1 MGTTIKSSIQTLFR
15 LAMVATILFAFSC
28 DKESMNDASKLNMD
42 AVSLKGKKH
51 AVPISA
57 RLYNFADPNQ
67 PIEDLQA
74 CFDGDGNDLSGIG
87 FALTRNII
95 NGNMTHLGKLRPGI
109 SSEDGVPISGSFGN
123 PTSCLINVDFDKAT
137 TVYHVNYV
145 AANGDELHTMEDVLL
160 IFDLANYPDYSVG
173 SFEGTIEIV
182 GGTGR
187 FENAEGNMVF
197 VGATFGPEGSTW
209 GLEGEIIY

>member
-1 MGTTIKSSIQTLFR
+1 MYK
-15 LAMVATILFAFSC
+15 LALAATILFAFSC
-28 DKESMNDASKLNMD
+28 DTESMNDTSNQNLD
-42 AVSLKGKKH
+42 AVRLKGKKH

-57 RLYNFADPNQ
+57 RLQNFADPNQ
-67 PIEDLQA
+67 SIGDLQA

-87 FALTRNII
+87 FALTRNVIS
-95 NGNMTHLGKLRPGI
+95 GHMTHLGKLRPGI

-123 PTSCLINVDFDKAT
+123 PTSCLVNVDFDRAT

-145 AANGDELHTMEDVLL
+145 AANGDELHTVEDVLL
-160 IFDLANYPDYSVG
+160 IFNLVDYPDYSVG

-187 FENAEGNMVF
+187 FKNASGNMVF
-197 VGATFGPEGSTW
+197 VDAIFGPEGSSW
-209 GLEGEIIY
+209 ELEGEITY